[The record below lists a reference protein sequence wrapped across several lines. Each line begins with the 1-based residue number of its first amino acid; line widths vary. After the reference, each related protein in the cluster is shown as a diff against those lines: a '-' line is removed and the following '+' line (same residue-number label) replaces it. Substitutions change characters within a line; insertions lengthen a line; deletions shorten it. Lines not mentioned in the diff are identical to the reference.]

1 MKFAMIRGLVILC
14 SAAVAASAA
23 TLNVRG
29 GNSQGQDPCA
39 GCDESLAQAY
49 QTCAREYGNPCAERN
64 EAGLVSSGPGTKK
77 DVSCC
82 LKKEKHDRCLS
93 CKTMDCSFKTCNVNK
108 KYYSE
113 RAMEEKFDDAK
124 AMKDAGWG

>member
-1 MKFAMIRGLVILC
+1 MAAMKSFLAICALAFGPLRAM
-14 SAAVAASAA
+14 AVS
-23 TLNVRG
+23 VRG
-29 GNSQGQDPCA
+29 AQDPCA
-39 GCDESLAQAY
+39 VCDESLAQAY
-49 QTCAREYGNPCAERN
+49 QTCAKDYGNPCAETN
-64 EAGLVSSGPGTKK
+64 DKGLVSSGAGTKK

-113 RAMEEKFDDAK
+113 RELSEKFDDGK
-124 AMKDAGWG
+124 AMEEAGWGK